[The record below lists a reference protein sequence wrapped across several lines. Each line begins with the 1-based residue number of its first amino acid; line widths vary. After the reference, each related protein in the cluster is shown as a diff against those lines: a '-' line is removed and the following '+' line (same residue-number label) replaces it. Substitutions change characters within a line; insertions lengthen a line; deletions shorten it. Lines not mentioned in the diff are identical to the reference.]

1 MKKRDLLY
9 WAIIGTLV
17 LVCNSLWE
25 ENQRRGVVS
34 VIDTDS
40 MYVAPTA
47 SESKGVGTWTVSVPK
62 IGVGVPKME
71 INVPKSARNVLEREI
86 NVPKSA
92 RNVLEREIFVSEG
105 ETDTEAQD
113 TTDAVEAISIREE
126 GDSIKVEIPVTQ
138 KVYRD
143 SSYTAWVSGYRA
155 SLDSIKV
162 RERTVIIAEKGE
174 KRKPKVTVG
183 LTGGAGL
190 VGLRGETGLGWFV
203 GLGVTVPLWGW

>member
-62 IGVGVPKME
+62 IGVGVPKM
-71 INVPKSARNVLEREI
+71 EI

>member
-47 SESKGVGTWTVSVPK
+47 SESKGVGKWTVSVPK

-86 NVPKSA
+86 FVP
-92 RNVLEREIFVSEG
+92 EG

>member
-9 WAIIGTLV
+9 WAVIGTLV

-71 INVPKSARNVLEREI
+71 INVPKSARNVLEG
-86 NVPKSA
+86 
-92 RNVLEREIFVSEG
+92 EIFVTDGKSDG
-105 ETDTEAQD
+105 EAAD
-113 TTDAVEAISIREE
+113 TTAAVETISIREE

-162 RERTVIIAEKGE
+162 RERTVIIAEKNE
-174 KRKPKVTVG
+174 KRKPNVTVG

>member
-25 ENQRRGVVS
+25 ENQRRGVVD

-47 SESKGVGTWTVSVPK
+47 SESKGVGIWTVSVPK

-71 INVPKSARNVLEREI
+71 INVPKSARNVLNGEFF
-86 NVPKSA
+86 VP
-92 RNVLEREIFVSEG
+92 EG
-105 ETDTEAQD
+105 ETARQNLAAQD
-113 TTDAVEAISIREE
+113 STAAVEAISIMEE
-126 GDSIKVEIPVTQ
+126 GDSIKVEIPVIQ